1 MKNTEIR
8 IGNLINRNGLIV
20 TVDEQTFW
28 DMKNN
33 PEQYNPLP
41 ITEEWLIKLGFVV
54 TDDYG
59 DQVYY
64 AVKGY
69 GNRHFYVCLDHEQI
83 AFGLSVFNE
92 ITGIFWDD
100 EKLQYIHQLQNL
112 YWCLCSIELCLKS

>member
-8 IGNLINRNGLIV
+8 IGNYIYRNDILV

-33 PEQYNPLP
+33 PEQYNPVP
-41 ITEEWLIKLGFVV
+41 ITEGSLIKLGFVV

-83 AFGLSVFNE
+83 SFGLSVFNE

-100 EKLQYIHQLQNL
+100 EKLQDIHQLQNL
-112 YWCLCSIELCLKS
+112 YFALTNQELKA